1 MTTTARTVLLV
12 VAVALALAACSGSA
26 GAGVASKAP
35 VTVTPQ
41 PSDPSTGGGSAGS
54 TGSGAIGPGA
64 IGPGGSDDPSLP
76 DTGSPTLVVPKPGR
90 LDVRPVGATTIEP
103 TVDGSRVSVKLS
115 WWSGVAPCSVLNSV
129 EQVRTGRTIALTI
142 LEGADQRGVACI
154 EIAMLKATLVDLGEL
169 PTGSYTITA
178 GGDASPV
185 PIVVP

>member
-26 GAGVASKAP
+26 GAGAASKAP

-54 TGSGAIGPGA
+54 TGSGAIGPNA
-64 IGPGGSDDPSLP
+64 PRPGGSHDPSLP
-76 DTGSPTLVVPKPGR
+76 DTGSPTPVVPKPGR
-90 LDVRPVGATTIEP
+90 LDVHPVGATVIEP

-115 WWSGVAPCSVLNSV
+115 WWSGVAPCSVLDSV
-129 EQVRTGRTIALTI
+129 EQVRTGRTIVLTI